1 MSPFSV
7 DAFALDELAEM
18 LTTIANDQSLDHERR
33 MQAVFAAF
41 MVTPQVWPLDHTLF
55 EALLFASGFDLH
67 QPEVLRSAAVVG
79 AQLEGCGHAPL
90 ACDHAGSTPLCNR
103 IGFEHAARADA
114 AVCAR
119 AGRYDEL
126 LNMRRLREV
135 GLRWRAAST
144 SVL

>member
-18 LTTIANDQSLDHERR
+18 LGAIAVDPSLDDERR

-41 MVTPQVWPLDHTLF
+41 MVTPQVWPLDHTLL
-55 EALLFASGFDLH
+55 EALLQTSGFDLRVPH
-67 QPEVLRSAAVVG
+67 VLAAAAEMG
-79 AQLEGCGHAPL
+79 AQLEGSGHSPL
-90 ACDHAGSTPLCNR
+90 ACDHTETTALCAR
-103 IGFEHAARADA
+103 MVLEEAARLESA
-114 AVCAR
+114 ACSR

-135 GLRWRAAST
+135 GLRWRAASA

>member
-18 LTTIANDQSLDHERR
+18 LTTIAGDPSLDNERR

-55 EALLFASGFDLH
+55 EALLFASGFDLR
-67 QPEVLRSAAVVG
+67 QATTLQAAAVLG
-79 AQLEGCGHAPL
+79 AQLEGSGHSPL
-90 ACDHAGSTPLCNR
+90 VCDHAGSTPLCNR
-103 IGFEHAARADA
+103 IAYEDAARTEA
-114 AVCAR
+114 AASSR

-126 LNMRRLREV
+126 LNMRRLREI
-135 GLRWRAAST
+135 GLRWRAASA